1 MCARLGRLVFWG
13 VDREMIYGQSI
24 RAVLLPSLSLM
35 LLGVALVAT
44 LTRKCPVAER
54 TFTSKQKSVIRS
66 WEYVD
71 GFPEKI
77 AVFQTVFW
85 EPRDTNSLRELI
97 ETTDLVRGKAV
108 LEIGTGSGLVSLCC
122 LRAGAAKV
130 VATDVNQ
137 RAIENAQY
145 NANAIGMGDRLE
157 ARLVPISSPS
167 AFATLNPAETFDVI
181 VSNPPWENAQPRTI
195 DEYALYDSDFQL
207 LRSILTGA
215 RECLNPGG
223 RLLLAYGSRDAV
235 QTLER
240 LAAGYGLRVERLDD
254 RALLDLPEVFIPGM
268 LLEVFPTKGA
278 F

>member
-1 MCARLGRLVFWG
+1 MGYR
-13 VDREMIYGQSI
+13 QSI
-24 RAVLLPSLSLM
+24 RAVGLPAFSLM
-35 LLGVALVAT
+35 LLGVAFVAT
-44 LTRKCPVAER
+44 QIRERPGAEGMV
-54 TFTSKQKSVIRS
+54 TPENKSIIRS

-122 LRAGAAKV
+122 LRAGAERV

-137 RAIENAQY
+137 SAIENARY
-145 NANAIGMGDRLE
+145 NANVLGLGERLD
-157 ARLVPISSPS
+157 ARLVPIGSPS
-167 AFATLNPAETFDVI
+167 AFAALEPGETFDVI

-207 LRSILTGA
+207 LRSILSGA
-215 RECLNPGG
+215 RPYLKPGG
-223 RLLLAYGSRDAV
+223 RLLLAYGCRDAI
-235 QTLER
+235 QKLEQ
-240 LAAGYGLRVERLDD
+240 LAASHNLRVEPLDE
-254 RALLDLPEVFIPGM
+254 RALQDLPEVFIPGM
-268 LLEVFPTKGA
+268 LLEVLPRERRF
-278 F
+278 